1 MKYDNQVRYASAIVK
16 QYNGQVP
23 LSAWLKQYFR
33 NNKQMG
39 SRDRKTVAEM
49 VYGYYRLGHQK
60 FDSVE
65 ERLLAFIATSDNLPE
80 VRDYFFNKASNKQD
94 LQVSVDKIFPF
105 KAHLSDGINS
115 DQFSSSFLVQPNLF
129 LRIRPGKEEDV
140 FQKLN
145 DNFTS
150 YHLCSNDCL
159 ELPNSTKIESV
170 LQINSEVVVQDKS
183 SQATGRLIREVARN
197 KPEKLNVWDCCAAS
211 GGKSIMAHDFIA
223 DISLTVSDIRESII
237 SNLHSR
243 FQEAKI
249 NNYTAR
255 VMDVASPDAAVP
267 SSTYDLVIADVPCSG
282 SGTWS
287 RTPEQLY
294 FFREEKINYYSDL
307 QKRIVSRVIPS
318 LKPYA
323 YLLYITCSVFRE
335 ENEDLVEYVTQKFKN
350 LEVVTASLI
359 KGYEDRADTLY
370 TALFINRSA

>member
-1 MKYDNQVRYASAIVK
+1 MKYDNQLRYASTIVK

-39 SRDRKTVAEM
+39 SRDRKTIAEM

-105 KAHLSDGINS
+105 KIHLSDGINS

-170 LQINSEVVVQDKS
+170 LEINSEVVVQDKS

-197 KPEKLNVWDCCAAS
+197 KPGKLNVWDCCAAS

-255 VMDVASPDAAVP
+255 VMDVASPAATVP
-267 SSTYDLVIADVPCSG
+267 PSIYDLVIADVPCSG

-294 FFREEKINYYSDL
+294 FFREEKIKYYSDL

-335 ENEDLVEYVTQKFKN
+335 ENEELVQYVTQNFQN
-350 LEVVTASLI
+350 LEAVTASLI
-359 KGYEDRADTLY
+359 QGYEDRADTLY
-370 TALFINRSA
+370 AALFINRPA